1 MYDSSLSIWDNIE
14 TMLSNK
20 FGRKTEEVR
29 ISIDEMFGKEP
40 YKGFIERSNKK

>member
-14 TMLSNK
+14 VLFSNK
-20 FGRKTEEVR
+20 FGRKPEEVR

-40 YKGFIERSNKK
+40 YRNFLERSNKK